1 MTVKLSTETIG
12 QIAQIREE
20 PLERQDID
28 RTFEL
33 PTGLYVATV
42 GAYLA
47 FLGVMAA
54 GFQSR
59 DMTLPMAIFVIYIA
73 MAFGV
78 PALWARMR
86 PKTAARA
93 LGWDRFMQQGINTWG
108 GWIAAKDAAL
118 QVLILPV
125 LILFWG
131 VAVVVIAATV

>member
-12 QIAQIREE
+12 QIAEIRDE
-20 PLERQDID
+20 PLVRQDID

-33 PTGLYVATV
+33 PTGLYGATV

-59 DMTLPMAIFVIYIA
+59 DMILPMAIFVIYIA
-73 MAFGV
+73 MTFGV

-86 PKTAARA
+86 PDTAARA
-93 LGWDRFMQQGINTWG
+93 LGWDRFMQQGVDTWAG
-108 GWIAAKDAAL
+108 RIAAKDAAL

-131 VAVVVIAATV
+131 VAVVMIAALV

>member
-12 QIAQIREE
+12 QIAEIRDE
-20 PLERQDID
+20 PLVRQDID

-59 DMTLPMAIFVIYIA
+59 DMILPMAIFVIYIA

-86 PKTAARA
+86 PDTAARA
-93 LGWDRFMQQGINTWG
+93 LGWDRFMQQGVDTWAG
-108 GWIAAKDAAL
+108 RIAAKDAAL

-131 VAVVVIAATV
+131 VAVVMIAALV